1 MNKARI
7 ININYVECSRR
18 LIWAN
23 IQHEKPWIVLGPE
36 TASFATH
43 AEAITYADR
52 LVREPK

>member
-1 MNKARI
+1 VKKARI

-18 LIWAN
+18 LTWAN
-23 IQHEKPWIVLGPE
+23 IQQEKPWIVLGPE